1 MVGQFVGRVTI
12 KKQLATQQTSPEGCL
27 LLLSF
32 LARHLNNITR
42 KIKNFKNKVR
52 LFFFFYFVV
61 ATIVHPDAK

>member
-42 KIKNFKNKVR
+42 KIKNF
-52 LFFFFYFVV
+52 
-61 ATIVHPDAK
+61 